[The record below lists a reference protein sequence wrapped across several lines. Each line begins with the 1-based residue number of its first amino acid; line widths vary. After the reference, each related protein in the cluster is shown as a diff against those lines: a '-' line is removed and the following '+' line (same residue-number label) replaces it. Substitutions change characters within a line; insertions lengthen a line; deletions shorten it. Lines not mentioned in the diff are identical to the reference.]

1 MCLER
6 LLLHKSVFIIN
17 IWISVTEVLFVATKT
32 VLRYF
37 QLTDLDDRG
46 TSIPVENTKD
56 VIAVDYDPLEGYVY
70 WADKSLSIIARAK
83 LNGSGK

>member
-1 MCLER
+1 VHMPFRNL
-6 LLLHKSVFIIN
+6 VIIN
-17 IWISVTEVLFVATKT
+17 NLISFTDVLFVATKT

-37 QLTDLDDRG
+37 QLTDLDERG
-46 TSIPVENTKD
+46 TSIPVANTKD

-83 LNGSGK
+83 LNGSGM

>member
-1 MCLER
+1 MYMSFRNL
-6 LLLHKSVFIIN
+6 VTIN
-17 IWISVTEVLFVATKT
+17 NLTSFTDVLFVATKT

-37 QLTDLDDRG
+37 QITDPDDRG
-46 TSIPVENTKD
+46 TSILVENTKD

-83 LNGSGK
+83 LNGSGM